1 MTMASGGVVTR
12 VSGPVAIA
20 SGLEGVK
27 MYDVVRVG
35 ELGLIGEV
43 IRLEGNSSTIQVY
56 EDTTGVRPGDSVVNT
71 KQALSVELGPGLLTS
86 IYDGIQRPLNLLRQ
100 KSGDFISRGLVIP
113 PLDEGK
119 KWEFQPVKRKG
130 DRVEEGEILGLVQ
143 ETPLIAHKIM
153 LPIGM
158 KGDIRELDSGSFSI
172 RDPIGALS
180 TPEGSMDLFLA
191 TRWTVRTP
199 RPFKRKL
206 PPDTP
211 LITGQRVLDTFFPV
225 TKGGTAAIPGP
236 FGSGKC
242 VLGDTPVLLG
252 DGSFIEIEELYRK
265 WRDHSHIIDMEG
277 EEVLELPEDIHL
289 FSFVGSRMVRSRTRT
304 IYRGFSDTVIHIK
317 TSSGRE
323 VKVTPVHKLFTI
335 DSFDR
340 LVEKEARFVRPG
352 DRIAAVSDLSCVS
365 SVSTKEKAEILRL
378 ARSLVS
384 REERH
389 AGTLSDHS
397 ETYRSL
403 EGVPQGVRDAE
414 HKVMQS
420 EVTLDSRDANFV
432 RRTCSTLLRL
442 GIRFRLDN
450 SEGGMRLNFVIPD
463 MDTYPRNLTAESQSD
478 GTALQAEHSIFA
490 DEVTSTYEIQG
501 PFPVYDLSLPDYG
514 QNFVGGEGGL
524 LLHNTVTQQ
533 QLAKWSD
540 SNVVVYVGCGERGN
554 EMTEVLVTFPELKD
568 PKSGRPLLE
577 RTILVANTSNM
588 PVAAREASIYTG
600 ITMAEYYR
608 DMGYDVALMADSTS
622 RWAEALR
629 EISGRLEEMPGEEG
643 YPAYLGKRLAEF
655 YERSGRVVVL
665 SPEERIGSVTIVGA
679 VSPPGGDFS
688 EPVSQNT
695 LRVTRVFWALD
706 ASLAG
711 RRHFPAINW
720 LTSYSLYAE
729 DLAEWGRRN
738 VAKDW
743 PEIRAK
749 ALEILQKESELQDIV
764 QLVGYDALPETEKG
778 ILDVAKMIR
787 EDYLQQ
793 SAFDEVDTYS
803 SIRKQ
808 YLMLKTILEF
818 GSMEADAIK
827 QGAQASQVS
836 SLEVKNKISR
846 LKWTPESQ
854 VQQLVEEIAR
864 DMKEQFESLIKSV
877 IAA

>member
-1 MTMASGGVVTR
+1 MTSGGVVTR
-12 VSGPVAIA
+12 VSGPVVIA

-119 KWEFQPVKRKG
+119 KWEFQPLKKKG
-130 DRVEEGEILGLVQ
+130 DRVEEGEVLGLVQ
-143 ETPLIAHKIM
+143 ETPLITHKIM

-158 KGDIRELDSGSFSI
+158 KGDIQELDSGSFSI

-180 TPEGSMDLFLA
+180 TPEGRMDLFLA

-252 DGSFIEIEELYRK
+252 DGSLIEIEELYRK
-265 WRDHSHIIDMEG
+265 WKDHSQVFDLGG
-277 EEVLELPEDIHL
+277 EEVLEVPEDIHL

-304 IYRGFSDTVIHIK
+304 IYRGFSDTVICIK

-323 VKVTPVHKLFTI
+323 AKVTPVHKLFMV
-335 DSFDR
+335 DRFGR

-352 DRIAAVSDLSCVS
+352 DRIAAVSDLSSVS
-365 SVSTKEKAEILRL
+365 SVSAEERSEILRL
-378 ARSLVS
+378 AQNFPA
-384 REERH
+384 REGRR
-389 AGTLSDHS
+389 AGTPANRPEMGENLDRLPGRGRGPEHELIRS
-397 ETYRSL
+397 EISL
-403 EGVPQGVRDAE
+403 N
-414 HKVMQS
+414 S
-420 EVTLDSRDANFV
+420 SDANFV
-432 RRTCSTLLRL
+432 RRIYSILMRL
-442 GIRFRLDN
+442 GIRYRLDN
-450 SEGGMRLNFVIPD
+450 SEGSMGLGFAMPD
-463 MDTYPRNLTAESQSD
+463 TNAYFQNLTTDSQSD
-478 GTALQAEHSIFA
+478 GIVLLAKNSIFA
-490 DEVTSTYEIQG
+490 DEVISAREIQG
-501 PFPVYDLSLPDYG
+501 PFPVYDLSLPEYG

-655 YERSGRVVVL
+655 YERSGRVMVL
-665 SPEERIGSVTIVGA
+665 SPDERVGSVTIVGA

-720 LTSYSLYAE
+720 LTSYSLYTD
-729 DLAEWGRRN
+729 DLAGWGRKN

-743 PEIRAK
+743 PEVTAR
-749 ALEILQKESELQDIV
+749 ALEMLQKESELQDIV

-778 ILDVAKMIR
+778 VLDVAKMIR
-787 EDYLQQ
+787 EDFLQQ
-793 SAFDEVDTYS
+793 SAFDDVDTYS
-803 SIRKQ
+803 SITKQ

-818 GSMEADAIK
+818 GQREAEAIK
-827 QGAQASQVS
+827 AGAQAIQISG
-836 SLEVKNKISR
+836 LEVKNKISR
-846 LKWTPESQ
+846 MKWTPEEKI
-854 VQQLVEEIAR
+854 VPFVEEIEKE
-864 DMKEQFESLIKSV
+864 MKEEFEKLAQSV